1 MGCMKESIHGDETL
15 LRVPCVG
22 LLIE

>member
-1 MGCMKESIHGDETL
+1 MGCMKESIHGEETL